1 MVVIFIIYFLTSVA
15 IAAGRK
21 LANRIFGNQ
30 PSSKLDYSNIP
41 TVVFS
46 HPPVGTVGMTQGVAV
61 CVCVCVW
68 VCVCGG
74 DDSRCD
80 CVCVGVGVWG
90 GMTQDVPVCVCV
102 GGGDDLRCVCV
113 WGGMTRDVCVCVGG

>member
-68 VCVCGG
+68 VCVCVGGMTQGVTVCVCRCGCVGG
-74 DDSRCD
+74 DDSRCA
-80 CVCVGVGVWG
+80 C
-90 GMTQDVPVCVCV
+90 VCVCV
-102 GGGDDLRCVCV
+102 GGG
-113 WGGMTRDVCVCVGG
+113 